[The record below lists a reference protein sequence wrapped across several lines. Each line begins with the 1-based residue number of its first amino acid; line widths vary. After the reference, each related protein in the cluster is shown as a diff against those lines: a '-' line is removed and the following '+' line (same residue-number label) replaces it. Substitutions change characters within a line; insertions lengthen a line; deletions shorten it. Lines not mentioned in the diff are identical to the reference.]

1 MTVKGYSILLFC
13 CRCWSSSILLT
24 PIFRSSFIS
33 SLQSTAE
40 KNQKQSDAAQHDSC
54 SSCVSVFSSHS
65 DRKEEPKFI
74 MSDLLDST
82 WFQVMM
88 MIFTLT
94 SFRGWR
100 SEGGGVSSSSH
111 PCKIKWCCIPVQPPS
126 LGRHL
131 SGNSSFPWVGGW
143 YEAHLWISYHEVSL
157 LSISRIY
164 PSCFQEAPRW
174 EQAASIL
181 SSPHAALSE
190 GPFSPKSTENS
201 SESENWN
208 SSNK

>member
-1 MTVKGYSILLFC
+1 MTVKDFSILLFYW
-13 CRCWSSSILLT
+13 RCWSSSVLLT
-24 PIFRSSFIS
+24 PTFRSSFIS
-33 SLQSTAE
+33 SLQSTAK
-40 KNQKQSDAAQHDSC
+40 KNLKQSNAAQHDSC
-54 SSCVSVFSSHS
+54 SSCVSAFSSHS
-65 DRKEEPKFI
+65 DMKEEPKFI

-82 WFQVMM
+82 RFQLIM

-111 PCKIKWCCIPVQPPS
+111 PCKIKRRRIPVQPPS

-157 LSISRIY
+157 LSISLYLSLSGSSSVRAGSINTV
-164 PSCFQEAPRW
+164 FTPR
-174 EQAASIL
+174 
-181 SSPHAALSE
+181 
-190 GPFSPKSTENS
+190 S
-201 SESENWN
+201 SEWRPILPEISWEFLRKW
-208 SSNK
+208 KLKLFK

>member
-1 MTVKGYSILLFC
+1 MTAAVHAFLF
-13 CRCWSSSILLT
+13 SSSC
-24 PIFRSSFIS
+24 
-33 SLQSTAE
+33 
-40 KNQKQSDAAQHDSC
+40 SDM
-54 SSCVSVFSSHS
+54 
-65 DRKEEPKFI
+65 KEEPKFI

-82 WFQVMM
+82 RFQVMM

-111 PCKIKWCCIPVQPPS
+111 PCKIKRRCIPVQPPS

-157 LSISRIY
+157 LSISLYLSLPLSGSSSVRAGSINTV
-164 PSCFQEAPRW
+164 FTPRSSDWRPILPEINW
-174 EQAASIL
+174 EFL
-181 SSPHAALSE
+181 RKGKLKL
-190 GPFSPKSTENS
+190 FK
-201 SESENWN
+201 
-208 SSNK
+208 